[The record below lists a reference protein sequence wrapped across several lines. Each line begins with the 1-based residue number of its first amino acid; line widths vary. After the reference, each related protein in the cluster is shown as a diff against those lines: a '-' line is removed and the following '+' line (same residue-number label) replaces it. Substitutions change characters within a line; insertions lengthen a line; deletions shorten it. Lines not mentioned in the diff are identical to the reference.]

1 MQRIVVAT
9 DDSAGGNRAV
19 EAAAELARVT
29 GCKLL
34 ILTVGGSISGA
45 ELRQLAGTEGKRP
58 TTRVLREAQRRSG
71 AVAQWRSGEG
81 RRGL

>member
-34 ILTVGGSISGA
+34 ILTVGGSISGPNSGS
-45 ELRQLAGTEGKRP
+45 LRAPK
-58 TTRVLREAQRRSG
+58 AI
-71 AVAQWRSGEG
+71 
-81 RRGL
+81 